1 MRQPLAARFVRL
13 NPKSRP
19 GRGVNQVL
27 PSSNWTVS
35 RSVVGVGLGCTPARR
50 SLAEDCERGTSIRA
64 PATCGGHCECQFSHS
79 PARVFKLVCTLLLDR
94 KRIPLREWPY
104 RADRPGCG
112 QSTVALNRSGSG
124 LLSFL
129 RPRTQVAWI
138 RKRGHAEREL
148 EQALVERII
157 ETL

>member
-1 MRQPLAARFVRL
+1 MFRRAQPLDY
-13 NPKSRP
+13 
-19 GRGVNQVL
+19 
-27 PSSNWTVS
+27 
-35 RSVVGVGLGCTPARR
+35 VGASEARR
-50 SLAEDCERGTSIRA
+50 ARGLTKT
-64 PATCGGHCECQFSHS
+64 PLHS
-79 PARVFKLVCTLLLDR
+79 AD
-94 KRIPLREWPY
+94 RIPLREWPY
-104 RADRPGCG
+104 RAARPGCG

-129 RPRTQVAWI
+129 RPRSQVAWI